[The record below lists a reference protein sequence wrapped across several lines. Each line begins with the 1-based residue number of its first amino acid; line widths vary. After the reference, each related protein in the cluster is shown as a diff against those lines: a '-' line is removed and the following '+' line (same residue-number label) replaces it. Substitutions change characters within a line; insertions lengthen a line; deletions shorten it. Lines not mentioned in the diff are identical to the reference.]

1 MDVGGRAIRPLGVQL
16 IGCQDRDP
24 PRPGSVSIPPGRHL
38 GRSEWS
44 RQPSGEVVGSSRPGR
59 DVGHRRSDDGET
71 SWRYPRMGRMDEKSA
86 RRTLDRGRDAARSHA
101 VAVGESGGSRGS
113 ESRSSAKPRRPRAPA
128 GGGSGRTCWPGCRA
142 PTNKPRGR
150 RATDR
155 LGRREADRAPES
167 DRRIR
172 RGSAARSARPI
183 PMARRTQG
191 WSQPARASAVDST
204 TMAASRKPATAT
216 FRVPRQRN
224 ERLME
229 GNDLADRR

>member
-1 MDVGGRAIRPLGVQL
+1 MMDVGGRAIRPLGVQL

-24 PRPGSVSIPPGRHL
+24 PRPGSVSIPAWPPSRAVRMVAAAKRRGGRIVPTRSGRRPSVL
-38 GRSEWS
+38 GRW
-44 RQPSGEVVGSSRPGR
+44 R
-59 DVGHRRSDDGET
+59 T

-86 RRTLDRGRDAARSHA
+86 RRTLDRGRDAARSHV
-101 VAVGESGGSRGS
+101 VAVGESVLEGLG
-113 ESRSSAKPRRPRAPA
+113 ESVVGEARRPRAPA
-128 GGGSGRTCWPGCRA
+128 GGGSGRTCWPECRCRRTSPVA
-142 PTNKPRGR
+142 TGR
-150 RATDR
+150 PIASV
-155 LGRREADRAPES
+155 RREADRC
-167 DRRIR
+167 RRNR
-172 RGSAARSARPI
+172 TGEFVEDPQLAQRADTD
-183 PMARRTQG
+183 ARRTQG

>member
-1 MDVGGRAIRPLGVQL
+1 MMDVGGRAIRPLGVQL

-59 DVGHRRSDDGET
+59 DVGHRRSDDGG
-71 SWRYPRMGRMDEKSA
+71 PRGDTPGWEEWMRNQRGGRSI
-86 RRTLDRGRDAARSHA
+86 AAAMRPGLTRSLSGNPA
-101 VAVGESGGSRGS
+101 LEGLGESVVGEGATPQSSSRRGIGSDVLAGMPGADEQAPWAQGDRSPRLTGGRPCAGIGPANSSRI
-113 ESRSSAKPRRPRAPA
+113 RSSLSA
-128 GGGSGRTCWPGCRA
+128 SD
-142 PTNKPRGR
+142 
-150 RATDR
+150 TD
-155 LGRREADRAPES
+155 
-167 DRRIR
+167 
-172 RGSAARSARPI
+172 
-183 PMARRTQG
+183 ARRTQG